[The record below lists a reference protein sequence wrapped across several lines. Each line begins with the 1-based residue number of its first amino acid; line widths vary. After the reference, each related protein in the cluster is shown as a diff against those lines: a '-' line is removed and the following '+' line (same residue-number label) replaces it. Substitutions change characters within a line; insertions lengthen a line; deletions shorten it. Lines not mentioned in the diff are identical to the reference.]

1 MGGGR
6 GIFCDL
12 RHQIQF
18 SEEIMKC
25 EIFDCCSD
33 AIPLSSTKASE
44 LGSTDAT
51 NLHNERLLEEDG
63 WYCCIYAYSLV

>member
-1 MGGGR
+1 
-6 GIFCDL
+6 
-12 RHQIQF
+12 
-18 SEEIMKC
+18 MKC